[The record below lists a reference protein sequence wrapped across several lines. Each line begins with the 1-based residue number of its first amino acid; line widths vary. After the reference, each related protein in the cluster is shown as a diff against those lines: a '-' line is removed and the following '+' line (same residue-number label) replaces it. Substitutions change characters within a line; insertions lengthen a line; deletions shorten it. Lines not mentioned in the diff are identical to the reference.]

1 MNLYDIRMNPYWF
14 YAGRHRGFVQY
25 PYVFRQPIASS
36 SAIITSARGDV
47 TGDGVIDEVFLTG
60 IQMPGSPLW
69 RNITLVIRDGRTH
82 QEQRIQLQ
90 NNMGYNPS
98 LFLGD
103 MTGDKMDDVA
113 VVIDTGGSGGTIYA
127 YVFAYL
133 NRQFRQIFN
142 SDVFNAELKYSV
154 SYQNQYK
161 ASVISHQQNEI
172 YILDLTYKGREYLNE
187 IYTQQGVLKM
197 PIEGWVNPLSGLY
210 PIDFNRDGV
219 YELLAYQRIAG
230 RYNADSLGYVQTVL
244 KWNGRSFA
252 VDRQNVSIVG
262 GAVSSS

>member
-1 MNLYDIRMNPYWF
+1 MNLYDIRMAPYWF
-14 YAGRHRGFVQY
+14 YGRLVQH
-25 PYVFRQPIASS
+25 PYVLRPPASS
-36 SAIITSARGDV
+36 RAIIASARGDV

-60 IQMPGSPLW
+60 TQMTDSPLW
-69 RNITLVIRDGRTH
+69 KNMILMIRDGRSQ

-103 MTGDKMDDVA
+103 MTGNKIDDVA
-113 VVIDTGGSGGTIYA
+113 VVIDTGGSGAMIYA
-127 YVFAYL
+127 YVFANL
-133 NRQFRQIFN
+133 NRRFRQIFN
-142 SDVFNAELKYSV
+142 SDMFNAELKYSV
-154 SYQNQYK
+154 KYQNQYK
-161 ASVISHQQNEI
+161 ASVISHQQNQI

-210 PIDFNRDGV
+210 PVDFDRNGT

-230 RYNADSLGYVQTVL
+230 RYNADTLGYVQTVL
-244 KWNGRSFA
+244 AWNGRSFA
-252 VDRQNVSIVG
+252 IDRQNVSIFG
-262 GAVSSS
+262 SDLS

>member
-1 MNLYDIRMNPYWF
+1 MNVYDIRMAPYWF
-14 YAGRHRGFVQY
+14 YEGRGLVQH
-25 PYVFRQPIASS
+25 PYVFRQPVSSRAIIAS
-36 SAIITSARGDV
+36 TRGDV

-60 IQMPGSPLW
+60 NQMPGSPLW

-103 MTGDKMDDVA
+103 MTGDKIEDVA
-113 VVIDTGGSGGTIYA
+113 VVMDTGGSGGAIYA

-142 SDVFNAELKYSV
+142 SDVLNDELKYSV
-154 SYQNQYK
+154 RYQNQYK
-161 ASVISHQQNEI
+161 VSVISHQQNET

-187 IYTQQGVLKM
+187 IYNSQGVLKM

-210 PIDFNRDGV
+210 PVDFDRDGV

-244 KWNGRSFA
+244 KWNGRRFA

-262 GAVSSS
+262 GAVS

>member
-1 MNLYDIRMNPYWF
+1 MNLYDIRMAPYWF
-14 YAGRHRGFVQY
+14 YAGRNGGLVQH
-25 PYVFRQPIASS
+25 PYVFRQPVSS
-36 SAIITSARGDV
+36 HAIIASARGDV

-69 RNITLVIRDGRTH
+69 REITLVIRDGRTH

-103 MTGDKMDDVA
+103 MTGDKIDDVA

-127 YVFAYL
+127 YIFAYL

-142 SDVFNAELKYSV
+142 SDVFNDEFKYSV
-154 SYQNQYK
+154 SYLNQYK
-161 ASVISHQQNEI
+161 ASVISHHQNET

-187 IYTQQGVLKM
+187 IYTSQGVLKM

-210 PIDFNRDGV
+210 PVDFDRDGT
-219 YELLAYQRIAG
+219 YELVAYQRIAG

-244 KWNGRSFA
+244 KWNGRRFMF
-252 VDRQNVSIVG
+252 DRQTVSIFG
-262 GAVSSS
+262 SDLS